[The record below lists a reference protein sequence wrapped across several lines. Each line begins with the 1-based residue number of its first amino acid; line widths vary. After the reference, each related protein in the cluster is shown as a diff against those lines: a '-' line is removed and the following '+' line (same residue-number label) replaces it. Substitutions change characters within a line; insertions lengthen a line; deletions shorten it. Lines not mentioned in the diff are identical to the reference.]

1 MPMER
6 GWPLGHDRVVDG
18 VAEDVAAQTFEQLA
32 VWKRAARLSS
42 DIYRGLRD
50 LRDWGFRDQITRAG
64 LSIPSNIAEGYER
77 ETNKDFIKFL
87 HYAKGSA
94 GELRTQ
100 IYIGIEIGYIEKST
114 GHQWLTEATHIS
126 KMLAALIKA
135 RKSLTLNP

>member
-1 MPMER
+1 M
-6 GWPLGHDRVVDG
+6 
-18 VAEDVAAQTFEQLA
+18 AEDVAAQTFEQLA

-114 GHQWLTEATHIS
+114 GHQWLTEAKHIS

>member
-1 MPMER
+1 MD
-6 GWPLGHDRVVDG
+6 GDWPLNEHRLVEG
-18 VAEDVAAQTFEQLA
+18 VAEGGAAQPFEQLE
-32 VWKRAARLSS
+32 VWRRAARLSS
-42 DIYRGLRD
+42 DIDRGLKD

-100 IYIGIEIGYIEKST
+100 IYIGIDIGYIDQPT
-114 GHQWLTEATHIS
+114 GHHWLTEAKQIS

-135 RKSLTLNP
+135 RKSFTP

>member
-1 MPMER
+1 MDCE
-6 GWPLGHDRVVDG
+6 WPLDEHRLVEG
-18 VAEDVAAQTFEQLA
+18 VAEEVAAQTFEQLA
-32 VWKRAARLSS
+32 VWRRAARLSS
-42 DIYRGLRD
+42 DLYRGLKD

-77 ETNKDFIKFL
+77 ETNNDFLKFL

-100 IYIGIEIGYIEKST
+100 IYIGIDIGYIDKPT
-114 GHQWLTEATHIS
+114 GHQWLTEAKQIS

-135 RKSLTLNP
+135 RKSFAP

>member
-1 MPMER
+1 MDCE
-6 GWPLGHDRVVDG
+6 WPLDEHRVVEG
-18 VAEDVAAQTFEQLA
+18 VAEEVAAQTFEQLA
-32 VWKRAARLSS
+32 VWRRAARLSS
-42 DIYRGLRD
+42 DLYRGLKD

-77 ETNKDFIKFL
+77 ETNKDFLKFL

-100 IYIGIEIGYIEKST
+100 IYIGIDIGYIDKPT
-114 GHQWLTEATHIS
+114 GHQWLTEAKQIS

-135 RKSLTLNP
+135 RKSFAP

>member
-1 MPMER
+1 MGR
-6 GWPLGHDRVVDG
+6 DWPLDEHILVEG
-18 VAEDVAAQTFEQLA
+18 VAEDDDAQAFEQLA

-42 DIYRGLRD
+42 DIYRGLKD

-100 IYIGIEIGYIEKST
+100 IYIGIDIGYIDKPT
-114 GHQWLTEATHIS
+114 GHQWLTEAKQIS
-126 KMLAALIKA
+126 KMLAALIRA
-135 RKSLTLNP
+135 RKSFTP

>member
-1 MPMER
+1 MDCE
-6 GWPLGHDRVVDG
+6 WPLDEHRLVEG
-18 VAEDVAAQTFEQLA
+18 VAEEVAAQTFEQLA
-32 VWKRAARLSS
+32 VWRRAARLSS
-42 DIYRGLRD
+42 DLYRGLKD

-77 ETNKDFIKFL
+77 ETNKDFLKFL

-100 IYIGIEIGYIEKST
+100 IYIGIDIGYIDKPT
-114 GHQWLTEATHIS
+114 GHQWLTEAKQIS

-135 RKSLTLNP
+135 RKSFAP